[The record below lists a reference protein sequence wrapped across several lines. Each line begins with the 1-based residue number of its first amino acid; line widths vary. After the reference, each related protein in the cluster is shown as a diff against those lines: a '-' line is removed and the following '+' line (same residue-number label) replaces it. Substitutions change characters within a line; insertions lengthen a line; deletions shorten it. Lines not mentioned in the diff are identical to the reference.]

1 MSDLRDRLGSA
12 ARTAREGCRSVT
24 RIARW
29 EARRSVGVVDRQTAI
44 LGLVALLLAGA
55 VGGAA
60 MATGGVALD
69 RDVYR
74 VGVDDDSP
82 YHEVV
87 RESAALAAR
96 PPDVGRLGRDIEVV
110 VSDGRVYVADSKKA
124 RAALSTFRSAV
135 RSRNLERMGEEPNE
149 SAAFPVV
156 VTLQYVE
163 RVPDRALAG
172 GGGTGSDGGVDSEPS
187 NGNGDGA
194 GSDGGG
200 SDGDGDGGGDGAGTG
215 SGSGSGDGGDRG
227 GFDTASGSTGDDPLG
242 VPGFG
247 GVAGGLLGGGTSG
260 SPADISPPFPF
271 GALVLAFVFF
281 IPMNFVIQPYG
292 STILNERINRRGEL
306 LLVAPVSP
314 AAIVAGKTL
323 PYLAT
328 LVGITAIVA
337 LAIGGG
343 PVSVAAVAPIA
354 TLYLAA
360 TFVGG
365 MFARSFK
372 ELTFV
377 TVSISVFLT
386 SYAFVPAI
394 FTNVTPI
401 ALISPLTLVVHDLQG
416 TGVTAA
422 EYVFSTGPFYVGSA
436 VCFLLGVGVY
446 REEDMFTQRPVPLK
460 FLDALNSRIT
470 RKRSVAVLS
479 ALSIPF
485 VFIAEL
491 LAIAVLFVLPVEV
504 SVPLLLV
511 AVAAVEE
518 VAKSVHVYAGFR
530 GPFAGQRGWQTA
542 LALGALSGLGFFLGE
557 KLTAIVQFVGLPDLT
572 LGRAAFSSAGIA
584 PTPALGLLL
593 LLAPLALHAT
603 TTGIAALG
611 AMRDRTTYLAAL
623 VPAIAVHA
631 AYNLAVVSTLG

>member
-1 MSDLRDRLGSA
+1 MSGRADRFRGAL
-12 ARTAREGCRSVT
+12 RSVA

-29 EARRSVGVVDRQTAI
+29 EARRSAGVVDRQTAI

-55 VGGAA
+55 VGAAA

-74 VGVDDDSP
+74 IGVADDSP
-82 YHEVV
+82 YHGVV
-87 RESAALAAR
+87 EESPALAAR

-110 VSDGRVYVADSKKA
+110 VADDRFYVADSKKA
-124 RAALSTFRSAV
+124 RAALSAFRSAV
-135 RSRNLERMGEEPNE
+135 RRHNLDEMRDERNA

-156 VTLQYVE
+156 VTLRYAE
-163 RVPDRALAG
+163 RVSDDVVTTGGSGGGVTAG
-172 GGGTGSDGGVDSEPS
+172 GSDEDSGATSGSRGDGSGF
-187 NGNGDGA
+187 GA
-194 GSDGGG
+194 GSVGAEAAG
-200 SDGDGDGGGDGAGTG
+200 S
-215 SGSGSGDGGDRG
+215 SGDN
-227 GFDTASGSTGDDPLG
+227 PLG
-242 VPGFG
+242 VPGLG
-247 GVAGGLLGGGTSG
+247 GAAGGLLGGGTSG

-292 STILNERINRRGEL
+292 SSILNERINRRGEL

-314 AAIVAGKTL
+314 SAIVAGKTL
-323 PYLAT
+323 PYLAL
-328 LVGITAIVA
+328 LVGITTLVA

-354 TLYLAA
+354 TLYLSA
-360 TFVGG
+360 TFVGA

-422 EYVFSTGPFYVGSA
+422 QYVFSTGPFYVGSA

-460 FLDALNSRIT
+460 FLDALNSRIRG
-470 RKRSVAVLS
+470 RKSVAVLS

-530 GPFAGQRGWQTA
+530 GPFAGQRNWRMA

-557 KLTAIVQFVGLPDLT
+557 KFTAIVQFVGLPNLT
-572 LGRAAFSSAGIA
+572 LGRAAFSSVGV
-584 PTPALGLLL
+584 TPAPAVGLLL

-603 TTGIAALG
+603 TTSIASLG
-611 AMRDRTTYLAAL
+611 ATRSRTTYLAAL
-623 VPAIAVHA
+623 VPAVAVHA
-631 AYNLAVVSTLG
+631 AYNLAVVSLLG

>member
-1 MSDLRDRLGSA
+1 MIGPRDRLRSA
-12 ARTAREGCRSVT
+12 ARSARDGLRSVA

-29 EARRSVGVVDRQTAI
+29 EASRSVSVVNRRTAI

-74 VGVDDDSP
+74 IGVADDSP

-87 RESAALAAR
+87 RESPTLATR
-96 PPDVGRLGRDIEVV
+96 PPDVDRLGRGVEIVITD
-110 VSDGRVYVADSKKA
+110 DRFYVADSKKG
-124 RAALSTFRSAV
+124 RAALSTLRSAV
-135 RSRNLERMGEEPNE
+135 RGHNLGRMRDERNE

-156 VTLQYVE
+156 VTLRYAE
-163 RVPDRALAG
+163 RVPDGAVAS
-172 GGGTGSDGGVDSEPS
+172 GSGS
-187 NGNGDGA
+187 
-194 GSDGGG
+194 SDGGG
-200 SDGDGDGGGDGAGTG
+200 DDGGGDGDGGSTDAGTG
-215 SGSGSGDGGDRG
+215 SGGSGGNGGSG
-227 GFDTASGSTGDDPLG
+227 GLGTGDGDAAGSVDDGPVR
-242 VPGFG
+242 VPGLG
-247 GVAGGLLGGGTSG
+247 GMSGLLGGGTSG

-292 STILNERINRRGEL
+292 SSILNERINRRGEL

-314 AAIVAGKTL
+314 TAIVAGKTL

-328 LVGITAIVA
+328 LVGITGVVA

-343 PVSVAAVAPIA
+343 PVSVAAIAPIA

-360 TFVGG
+360 TFVGA

-401 ALISPLTLVVHDLQG
+401 ALISPLTLVVHELQG

-422 EYVFSTGPFYVGSA
+422 EYVFSTGPFYVGAA

-485 VFIAEL
+485 VLIAEL

-511 AVAAVEE
+511 AIAAVEE

-530 GPFAGQRGWQTA
+530 GPFAGQREWKTA
-542 LALGALSGLGFFLGE
+542 LVLGALSGLGFFLGE

-572 LGRAAFSSAGIA
+572 LGRAAFSSAGVA
-584 PTPALGLLL
+584 VTPAVGLLL

-603 TTGIAALG
+603 TTGIASLG
-611 AMRDRTTYLAAL
+611 ATRDRTAYLAAL
-623 VPAIAVHA
+623 VPAVAVHA

>member
-1 MSDLRDRLGSA
+1 VRGVRERLRSA
-12 ARTAREGCRSVT
+12 GRSARDALRAVA

-29 EARRSVGVVDRQTAI
+29 EASRSAGVVDRRTAI

-74 VGVDDDSP
+74 IGVADDSP
-82 YHEVV
+82 YHDVV
-87 RESAALAAR
+87 EESPALAAR
-96 PPDVGRLGRDIEVV
+96 PPDVGRLGRGTDVV
-110 VSDGRVYVADSKKA
+110 VADRFYVADSQKA

-135 RSRNLERMGEEPNE
+135 RRHNLDEMRDERNE

-163 RVPDRALAG
+163 RVPDDAVTAG
-172 GGGTGSDGGVDSEPS
+172 AESDGVATSDDGDADPGAAGGTG
-187 NGNGDGA
+187 
-194 GSDGGG
+194 
-200 SDGDGDGGGDGAGTG
+200 GGGDGGFGAESGGVDAAG
-215 SGSGSGDGGDRG
+215 GG
-227 GFDTASGSTGDDPLG
+227 TGDDPLG
-242 VPGFG
+242 VPGLG

-292 STILNERINRRGEL
+292 SSILNERINRRGEL

-314 AAIVAGKTL
+314 SAIVAGKTL
-323 PYLAT
+323 PYLAL
-328 LVGITAIVA
+328 LVGITTLVA

-343 PVSVAAVAPIA
+343 PASVAAVAPIA

-360 TFVGG
+360 TFVGA

-422 EYVFSTGPFYVGSA
+422 QYLFATGPFYVASA

-460 FLDALNSRIT
+460 FLDALNSRIEG
-470 RKRSVAVLS
+470 KGSVALLS

-530 GPFAGQRGWQTA
+530 GPFAGQRGWKTA
-542 LALGALSGLGFFLGE
+542 LVLGALSGFGFFLGE

-572 LGRAAFSSAGIA
+572 LGRAAFSTAGVA
-584 PTPALGLLL
+584 VTPTVGLLL

-603 TTGIAALG
+603 TTSIASLG
-611 AMRDRTTYLAAL
+611 ATRNRAAYLAAL

-631 AYNLAVVSTLG
+631 AYNLAVVSALG

>member
-1 MSDLRDRLGSA
+1 VSGRLDRLRDGL
-12 ARTAREGCRSVT
+12 RSVA

-29 EARRSVGVVDRQTAI
+29 ETGRSVGVVDRRTAI

-74 VGVDDDSP
+74 IGIDDDSQ
-82 YHEVV
+82 YSDVV
-87 RESAALAAR
+87 RESPALAAR
-96 PPDVGRLGRDIEVV
+96 PPDVTRLGRGIEVV
-110 VSDGRVYVADSKKA
+110 VRDGRFYVADSTKA

-135 RSRNLERMGEEPNE
+135 RRHNLDRMRDEANA

-156 VTLQYVE
+156 VALQYT
-163 RVPDRALAG
+163 DRTR
-172 GGGTGSDGGVDSEPS
+172 GGTVVSASTDG
-187 NGNGDGA
+187 
-194 GSDGGG
+194 
-200 SDGDGDGGGDGAGTG
+200 GDGGGDDAGSAGDAGDADGDGTDGGLDGEGGAG
-215 SGSGSGDGGDRG
+215 GGVDAAG
-227 GFDTASGSTGDDPLG
+227 GSTGDGPLG
-242 VPGFG
+242 VPGLG
-247 GVAGGLLGGGTSG
+247 GAAGGLLGGGTSG

-292 STILNERINRRGEL
+292 SSILNERINRRGEL

-314 AAIVAGKTL
+314 VAIVAGKTL

-328 LVGITAIVA
+328 LVGITAVVA

-401 ALISPLTLVVHDLQG
+401 ALISPLTLVVQDLQG

-460 FLDALNSRIT
+460 FLDALNSRISG
-470 RKRSVAVLS
+470 RRSMAVLS

-485 VFIAEL
+485 VLIAEL

-530 GPFAGQRGWQTA
+530 GPFAGQRGWRTA
-542 LALGALSGLGFFLGE
+542 LVLGSLSGLGFFLGE
-557 KLTAIVQFVGLPDLT
+557 KLTAIVQFVGLPNLT
-572 LGRAAFSSAGIA
+572 LGRAAFSSAGVA
-584 PTPALGLLL
+584 TTPALGLLL
-593 LLAPLALHAT
+593 LLAPLVLHAT
-603 TTGIAALG
+603 TTSIASLG
-611 AMRDRTTYLAAL
+611 ATRDRTSYLAAL

-631 AYNLAVVSTLG
+631 AYNLAVVSQLG

>member
-1 MSDLRDRLGSA
+1 MSGPSERLRSVA
-12 ARTAREGCRSVT
+12 QTARDGLRSVA

-29 EARRSVGVVDRQTAI
+29 ETSRSAGVVDRQTAI
-44 LGLVALLLAGA
+44 LGVVALLLAGA

-60 MATGGVALD
+60 IATGGVALD

-74 VGVDDDSP
+74 IGVADDSP

-87 RESAALAAR
+87 QESPALAAR
-96 PPDVGRLGRDIEVV
+96 PPDTGHLGGEVDVV
-110 VSDGRVYVADSKKA
+110 VADDRFYVADSRKA

-135 RSRNLERMGEEPNE
+135 RRHNLDAMRSERNE

-156 VTLQYVE
+156 VTLRYAE
-163 RVPDRALAG
+163 RVPNGAVTAGDGGPTSGDGDPTSG
-172 GGGTGSDGGVDSEPS
+172 GGDTTSDGGNGDLSPAGSTGSDGGGGVGADSSGVDAAS
-187 NGNGDGA
+187 G
-194 GSDGGG
+194 
-200 SDGDGDGGGDGAGTG
+200 GTG
-215 SGSGSGDGGDRG
+215 DN
-227 GFDTASGSTGDDPLG
+227 PLG
-242 VPGFG
+242 VPGLG

-292 STILNERINRRGEL
+292 SSILNERINRRGEL

-328 LVGITAIVA
+328 LVGLTTLVA

-360 TFVGG
+360 TFVGA

-422 EYVFSTGPFYVGSA
+422 EYVFSTGPFYVASA

-460 FLDALNSRIT
+460 FLDALNSRI
-470 RKRSVAVLS
+470 RGQGSMAVLS

-530 GPFAGQRGWQTA
+530 GPFAGHRGWKTA
-542 LALGALSGLGFFLGE
+542 LILGTLSGLGFFLGE
-557 KLTAIVQFVGLPDLT
+557 KLTAIVQFVGLPNLT
-572 LGRAAFSSAGIA
+572 LGRAAFTSAGVT
-584 PTPALGLLL
+584 PTPAIGLLL

-603 TTGIAALG
+603 TTSIASLG
-611 AMRDRTTYLAAL
+611 ATRSRNTYLAAL

>member
-1 MSDLRDRLGSA
+1 MSGRVDRLRDALRA
-12 ARTAREGCRSVT
+12 VA

-29 EARRSVGVVDRQTAI
+29 ETSRSAGVVDRQTAV

-60 MATGGVALD
+60 MVTGGVALD

-74 VGVDDDSP
+74 IGVADDSP

-87 RESAALAAR
+87 TESPALAAR
-96 PPDVGRLGRDIEVV
+96 PPDLDRLGRGVEVV
-110 VSDGRVYVADSKKA
+110 VRQDRFYVADSQKA
-124 RAALSTFRSAV
+124 RAALSTFRDAA
-135 RSRNLERMGEEPNE
+135 RRHNLAQMRDERNE

-156 VTLQYVE
+156 VTLRYAE
-163 RVPDRALAG
+163 RTPDEGVTSG
-172 GGGTGSDGGVDSEPS
+172 GGA
-187 NGNGDGA
+187 GA
-194 GSDGGG
+194 TN
-200 SDGDGDGGGDGAGTG
+200 GGDGAGGTATDESDGAAGTG
-215 SGSGSGDGGDRG
+215 SSEGGGAG
-227 GFDTASGSTGDDPLG
+227 GVDAAGGSTGDGPLG
-242 VPGFG
+242 VPGLG
-247 GVAGGLLGGGTSG
+247 AGGLLGGGGTSG
-260 SPADISPPFPF
+260 SPADIAPPFPF

-292 STILNERINRRGEL
+292 SSILNERINRRGEL

-314 AAIVAGKTL
+314 TAIVAGKTL
-323 PYLAT
+323 PYLALLIGVT
-328 LVGITAIVA
+328 TVVA

-354 TLYLAA
+354 ILYLAA

-401 ALISPLTLVVHDLQG
+401 ALISPLTLVVQDLQG

-422 EYVFSTGPFYVGSA
+422 EYAFSTGPFYVGSA

-460 FLDALNSRIT
+460 FLDALNSRIESP
-470 RKRSVAVLS
+470 RSVAVLS

-504 SVPLLLV
+504 SIPLLLV
-511 AVAAVEE
+511 AVATVEE
-518 VAKSVHVYAGFR
+518 VAKSVHLYAGFR
-530 GPFAGQRGWQTA
+530 GPFAGRRGWKMA

-572 LGRAAFSSAGIA
+572 LGRAAFSSAGVA
-584 PTPALGLLL
+584 ATPTVGLLL
-593 LLAPLALHAT
+593 LLAPLVLHAT
-603 TTGIAALG
+603 TTSIASLG
-611 AMRDRTTYLAAL
+611 ATRDRTSYLAAL

>member
-1 MSDLRDRLGSA
+1 VSGNGPRERL
-12 ARTAREGCRSVT
+12 RSVDRDARAGLRSVA

-29 EARRSVGVVDRQTAI
+29 EASRSAGVVDRRTAI

-74 VGVDDDSP
+74 IGVAADSP
-82 YHEVV
+82 YYEVV
-87 RESAALAAR
+87 EESPALAAR
-96 PPDVGRLGRDIEVV
+96 PPDIDRLGRGIDVV
-110 VSDGRVYVADSKKA
+110 VRQERFFVADSKKA
-124 RAALSTFRSAV
+124 RAALSAFRDAV
-135 RSRNLERMGEEPNE
+135 RRHNLERMGEEENQ

-156 VTLQYVE
+156 VTLRYAE
-163 RVPDRALAG
+163 RMPGGAVAAG
-172 GGGTGSDGGVDSEPS
+172 NGADDGSGSGTTTGDGSGSGTTTGSDGDDGT
-187 NGNGDGA
+187 GA
-194 GSDGGG
+194 GT
-200 SDGDGDGGGDGAGTG
+200 GGDGADG
-215 SGSGSGDGGDRG
+215 SGIGTVGE
-227 GFDTASGSTGDDPLG
+227 STGDGALG

-247 GVAGGLLGGGTSG
+247 GVGGLLGGGSTSG
-260 SPADISPPFPF
+260 SPADIAPPFPF

-314 AAIVAGKTL
+314 SAIVAGKTL
-323 PYLAT
+323 PYLGL
-328 LVGITAIVA
+328 LVGITTLVA

-343 PVSVAAVAPIA
+343 PVSVAAVVPIA

-460 FLDALNSRIT
+460 FLDALNSRISG
-470 RKRSVAVLS
+470 RRSVAVLS

-504 SVPLLLV
+504 SIPLLLV
-511 AVAAVEE
+511 AVATVEE
-518 VAKSVHVYAGFR
+518 VAKSVHLYAGFR
-530 GPFAGQRGWQTA
+530 GPFAGRRGWKTA

-557 KLTAIVQFVGLPDLT
+557 KLTAIVQFVGLPNLT
-572 LGRAAFSSAGIA
+572 LGRAAFTSAGIPA
-584 PTPALGLLL
+584 TPTVGLLL

-603 TTGIAALG
+603 TTSIAALG
-611 AMRDRTTYLAAL
+611 ATRDRNSYVVAL

>member
-1 MSDLRDRLGSA
+1 VSGRRERVRSAIRA
-12 ARTAREGCRSVT
+12 ARGGLRAVA

-29 EARRSVGVVDRQTAI
+29 EVSRSVGVVDRRTAA
-44 LGLVALLLAGA
+44 LGLLALLLAGA

-60 MATGGVALD
+60 TAAGGVALD

-74 VGVDDDSP
+74 VGVDTDSP

-87 RESAALAAR
+87 VETPALAAR
-96 PPDVGRLGRDIEVV
+96 PPEVDRLGRGVEVV
-110 VSDGRVYVADSKKA
+110 VADDHVYVADSRKA
-124 RAALSTFRSAV
+124 QAALSTFRDAV
-135 RSRNLERMGEEPNE
+135 RRHNLDRLREERNE

-156 VTLQYVE
+156 VTLRYAE
-163 RVPDRALAG
+163 RTPDGVVAG
-172 GGGTGSDGGVDSEPS
+172 GESGDGTGTETGTGTGTEDTSGSAGDSDGTESAPS
-187 NGNGDGA
+187 GADG
-194 GSDGGG
+194 S
-200 SDGDGDGGGDGAGTG
+200 T
-215 SGSGSGDGGDRG
+215 SGSGSGA
-227 GFDTASGSTGDDPLG
+227 DTATGAAGVDAATGSAADGPLG

-247 GVAGGLLGGGTSG
+247 GAGGLFGGSTSG

-271 GALVLAFVFF
+271 GALVLAFLFF
-281 IPMNFVIQPYG
+281 VPMNFVIQPYG

-328 LVGITAIVA
+328 LVGVTALVA
-337 LAIGGG
+337 LAIGGS

-354 TLYLAA
+354 ALYLAA

-422 EYVFSTGPFYVGSA
+422 QYAFSTGPFYVGSA
-436 VCFLLGVGVY
+436 VLFALGVGVY
-446 REEDMFTQRPVPLK
+446 REEDMFTQRSVPLK
-460 FLDALNSRIT
+460 FLDALNSRLKG
-470 RKRSVAVLS
+470 RKSVAVLS
-479 ALSIPF
+479 ALAIPF

-491 LAIAVLFVLPVEV
+491 LAVAVLFVLPVEV
-504 SVPLLLV
+504 SIPLLLV

-530 GPFAGQRGWQTA
+530 GPFADRRGWKAA
-542 LALGALSGLGFFLGE
+542 LVLGALSGLGFFLGE
-557 KLTAIVQFVGLPDLT
+557 KLTAVVQLVGLPDLA

-584 PTPALGLLL
+584 ATPAVGLLL

-603 TTGIAALG
+603 TTSIASLG
-611 AMRDRTTYLAAL
+611 ATRDRATYLAAL

-631 AYNLAVVSTLG
+631 AYNFAVVSTLG

>member
-1 MSDLRDRLGSA
+1 MSGRLDRL
-12 ARTAREGCRSVT
+12 REGFRAVA

-29 EARRSVGVVDRQTAI
+29 ETRRSVGVVDRQTAI
-44 LGLVALLLAGA
+44 LGVVALLLAGA

-87 RESAALAAR
+87 RANSALAAR
-96 PPDVGRLGRDIEVV
+96 PPDIGRLGRDIEVV
-110 VSDGRVYVADSKKA
+110 VSDDRVYVADSTKA

-135 RSRNLERMGEEPNE
+135 RSRNLERMREEPNE

-163 RVPDRALAG
+163 RVPDGSLAG
-172 GGGTGSDGGVDSEPS
+172 GGGGEVGSGSESGDGSGPSDGSD
-187 NGNGDGA
+187 
-194 GSDGGG
+194 
-200 SDGDGDGGGDGAGTG
+200 DGDGGAGADTG
-215 SGSGSGDGGDRG
+215 SSDGGDG
-227 GFDTASGSTGDDPLG
+227 SSGVDAAASGSTGDGPLG

-292 STILNERINRRGEL
+292 SSILNERINRRGEL
-306 LLVAPVSP
+306 LLVAPISP

-436 VCFLLGVGVY
+436 VCFLLGIGVY

-460 FLDALNSRIT
+460 FLDALNSRI
-470 RKRSVAVLS
+470 SGQQSMAVLS

-530 GPFAGQRGWQTA
+530 GPFADRRGWRTA
-542 LALGALSGLGFFLGE
+542 LVLGALSGLGFFLGE

-572 LGRAAFSSAGIA
+572 LGRAAFSSAGVA
-584 PTPALGLLL
+584 ATPALGLLL

-603 TTGIAALG
+603 TTSIAALG
-611 AMRDRTTYLAAL
+611 ATRDRTTYLAAL
-623 VPAIAVHA
+623 VPAVAVHA
-631 AYNLAVVSTLG
+631 AYNLAVVSALG

>member
-1 MSDLRDRLGSA
+1 VSG
-12 ARTAREGCRSVT
+12 RSVAT
-24 RIARW
+24 RIREWGRAVARIARW
-29 EARRSVGVVDRQTAI
+29 ETTRSAGVVDRQTAI

-55 VGGAA
+55 VAGGATA
-60 MATGGVALD
+60 AGGVALD
-69 RDVYR
+69 RDIYR
-74 VGVDDDSP
+74 VGVAADSP
-82 YHEVV
+82 YHDVV
-87 RESAALAAR
+87 EDSPALAAR
-96 PPDVGRLGRDIEVV
+96 QPDLGRLGRDVEIVV
-110 VSDGRVYVADSKKA
+110 RDDQFYVADSQKA
-124 RAALSTFRSAV
+124 RAALSAFRSAV
-135 RSRNLERMGEEPNE
+135 RRNNLGLMRNE
-149 SAAFPVV
+149 ANQSAAFPVV
-156 VTLQYVE
+156 VTLRYDEQGSA
-163 RVPDRALAG
+163 VPAG
-172 GGGTGSDGGVDSEPS
+172 ATVDSGTVGS
-187 NGNGDGA
+187 SGA
-194 GSDGGG
+194 T
-200 SDGDGDGGGDGAGTG
+200 DGGGDGGDGTESSPGGDGTGTG
-215 SGSGSGDGGDRG
+215 SGPASAVDGS
-227 GFDTASGSTGDDPLG
+227 ASNGPLG

-247 GVAGGLLGGGTSG
+247 TGLFGGSNSG

-292 STILNERINRRGEL
+292 SSILNERINRRGEL
-306 LLVAPVSP
+306 LLVAPISP
-314 AAIVAGKTL
+314 TAIVAGKTL
-323 PYLAT
+323 PYLAL
-328 LVGITAIVA
+328 LVGITAVVA

-354 TLYLAA
+354 ALYLAA

-416 TGVTAA
+416 TAITAG
-422 EYVFSTGPFYVGSA
+422 EYAFATGPFYVAAA

-460 FLDALNSRIT
+460 FLDALNSRIH
-470 RKRSVAVLS
+470 RQRSVAVLS

-511 AVAAVEE
+511 AVATIEE
-518 VAKSVHVYAGFR
+518 VAKSVHLYAGFR
-530 GPFAGQRGWQTA
+530 GPFANRRTWQAA
-542 LALGALSGLGFFLGE
+542 LALGALSGFGFFLGE
-557 KLTAIVQFVGLPDLT
+557 KLTAIVQFVGLPSLT
-572 LGRAAFSSAGIA
+572 LGQAAFSSTGAVA
-584 PTPALGLLL
+584 TPAVGVAL
-593 LLAPLALHAT
+593 LLAPLLLHAT
-603 TTGIAALG
+603 TTSIAALG
-611 AMRDRTTYLAAL
+611 ATRSRWHYVAAL

-631 AYNLAVVSTLG
+631 AYNLAVVNTLG

>member
-1 MSDLRDRLGSA
+1 MSGPRERLRSA
-12 ARTAREGCRSVT
+12 VDDALSGLRSVV

-29 EARRSVGVVDRQTAI
+29 ETSRSAGVVDRQTAI

-74 VGVDDDSP
+74 IGVGDDSP

-87 RESAALAAR
+87 RESPALAAR
-96 PPDVGRLGRDIEVV
+96 PPDLDRLGRGVEVV
-110 VSDGRVYVADSKKA
+110 VRPDRFYVADSTKA

-135 RSRNLERMGEEPNE
+135 RRHNLNAMRNERNE

-156 VTLQYVE
+156 VTLRYAEQT
-163 RVPDRALAG
+163 PDEDLTAGSGAAG
-172 GGGTGSDGGVDSEPS
+172 GSGSDSGGAGTGSDGD
-187 NGNGDGA
+187 
-194 GSDGGG
+194 G
-200 SDGDGDGGGDGAGTG
+200 SDGDGGDGGGAGFDAG
-215 SGSGSGDGGDRG
+215 SGSGGAGATGGSAGDG
-227 GFDTASGSTGDDPLG
+227 PLG

-247 GVAGGLLGGGTSG
+247 GVGGLLGGGGSSG

-292 STILNERINRRGEL
+292 SSILNERINRRGEL

-314 AAIVAGKTL
+314 SAIVAGKTL
-323 PYLAT
+323 PYLAL
-328 LVGITAIVA
+328 LVGITAVVA

-343 PVSVAAVAPIA
+343 PVSIAAVAPIA

-422 EYVFSTGPFYVGSA
+422 QYAFSTGPFYVGSA
-436 VCFLLGVGVY
+436 VLFLLGVGVY

-460 FLDALNSRIT
+460 FLDALNSRISG
-470 RKRSVAVLS
+470 RRSVAVLS

-504 SVPLLLV
+504 SIPLLLV

-518 VAKSVHVYAGFR
+518 VAKSVHLYAGFR
-530 GPFAGQRGWQTA
+530 GPFAGRRGWKMA

-557 KLTAIVQFVGLPDLT
+557 KLTAIVQFVGLPNLT
-572 LGRAAFSSAGIA
+572 LGRAAFTSAGVA
-584 PTPALGLLL
+584 ATPAVGLLL

-603 TTGIAALG
+603 TTSIASLG
-611 AMRDRTTYLAAL
+611 ATRDRTAYLSAL

>member
-1 MSDLRDRLGSA
+1 MSGRLQRVRDGL
-12 ARTAREGCRSVT
+12 RSVA

-29 EARRSVGVVDRQTAI
+29 ETGRSAGVVDRRTAI
-44 LGLVALLLAGA
+44 LGFVALLLAGA

-60 MATGGVALD
+60 MVTGGAALD
-69 RDVYR
+69 RNVYR
-74 VGVDDDSP
+74 IGIDDDSQ

-87 RESAALAAR
+87 QESPALAAQ
-96 PPDVGRLGRDIEVV
+96 PPDVDRLGRGLEVV
-110 VSDGRVYVADSKKA
+110 VRDGRFYVADSKKA

-135 RSRNLERMGEEPNE
+135 RRHNRARMREESNG

-156 VTLQYVE
+156 VTLRYAD
-163 RVPDRALAG
+163 RTRGAAVP
-172 GGGTGSDGGVDSEPS
+172 
-187 NGNGDGA
+187 
-194 GSDGGG
+194 GG
-200 SDGDGDGGGDGAGTG
+200 SGDGDGGGGGAGGTG
-215 SGSGSGDGGDRG
+215 SVDDAGSAGGTDGADGSGTDSDGSAG
-227 GFDTASGSTGDDPLG
+227 GGIDAADGSTDGNEPLG
-242 VPGFG
+242 VPGLG
-247 GVAGGLLGGGTSG
+247 GAAGGLLGGGTSG

-271 GALVLAFVFF
+271 GTLVLAFVFF
-281 IPMNFVIQPYG
+281 VPMNFVIQPYG
-292 STILNERINRRGEL
+292 SSILNERINRRGEL

-328 LVGITAIVA
+328 LVGITAVVA

-436 VCFLLGVGVY
+436 VCFLLGIGVY

-460 FLDALNSRIT
+460 FLDALNSRI
-470 RKRSVAVLS
+470 RGKRSVAVLS

-491 LAIAVLFVLPVEV
+491 LAIAVLFVLPVDV

-518 VAKSVHVYAGFR
+518 AAKSVHVYAGFR
-530 GPFAGQRGWQTA
+530 GPFAGQRGWRTA

-557 KLTAIVQFVGLPDLT
+557 KLTAIVQFVGLPNLT
-572 LGRAAFSSAGIA
+572 LGRAAFSSAGVA
-584 PTPALGLLL
+584 ATPALGILL
-593 LLAPLALHAT
+593 LLAPLVLHVT
-603 TTGIAALG
+603 TTSIASLG
-611 AMRDRTTYLAAL
+611 ATRDRTSYLAAL

-631 AYNLAVVSTLG
+631 AYNLAVVSQLG

>member
-1 MSDLRDRLGSA
+1 VTASSPSDRLDRLRDGLRA
-12 ARTAREGCRSVT
+12 VA

-29 EARRSVGVVDRQTAI
+29 EVGRTAGVVDRRTAA

-55 VGGAA
+55 VGGATL
-60 MATGGVALD
+60 ATGGAALD

-74 VGVDDDSP
+74 IGVATDSP

-87 RESAALAAR
+87 RESPALAAR
-96 PPDVGRLGRDIEVV
+96 DADLESLGRSVEVV
-110 VSDGRVYVADSKKA
+110 VRGDRFYVADSRKA
-124 RAALSTFRSAV
+124 EAALSTFRSAV
-135 RSRNLERMGEEPNE
+135 RRHNLERMGAERNV

-156 VTLQYVE
+156 VTLQYV
-163 RVPDRALAG
+163 DRGGGPGSAADAGGTTDTEDGPSSATDADGTADTEDGPGSAADADDGDGNQGTDDGTAGSSDSGDGFAAG
-172 GGGTGSDGGVDSEPS
+172 GG
-187 NGNGDGA
+187 
-194 GSDGGG
+194 
-200 SDGDGDGGGDGAGTG
+200 
-215 SGSGSGDGGDRG
+215 SGS
-227 GFDTASGSTGDDPLG
+227 LG
-242 VPGFG
+242 VPFLG
-247 GVAGGLLGGGTSG
+247 GDLLGGGDSG

-281 IPMNFVIQPYG
+281 VPMNFVIQPYG
-292 STILNERINRRGEL
+292 SSILNERINRRGEL

-328 LVGITAIVA
+328 LVGLTAVIAV
-337 LAIGGG
+337 AIGGG
-343 PVSVAAVAPIA
+343 VTSVAAVAPIA

-377 TVSISVFLT
+377 TVAISVFLT

-422 EYVFSTGPFYVGSA
+422 QYVFSTGPFYVGAA
-436 VCFLLGVGVY
+436 VLFTLGVGVY

-460 FLDALNSRIT
+460 FLDALDSRIA
-470 RKRSVAVLS
+470 RPRSMAVLS

-491 LAIAVLFVLPVEV
+491 LAIAVLFVLPVDV
-504 SVPLLLV
+504 SIPLLLLVV
-511 AVAAVEE
+511 AGVEE
-518 VAKSVHVYAGFR
+518 VAKSLHVYAGFENDFADRR
-530 GPFAGQRGWQTA
+530 GLRTA
-542 LALGALSGLGFFLGE
+542 LVLGSLSGFGFFLGE
-557 KLTAIVQFVGLPDLT
+557 KLTAVVQFVGLPDLA
-572 LGRAAFSSAGIA
+572 LGQAAFTPVGVGSAA
-584 PTPALGLLL
+584 ALGLLL
-593 LLAPLALHAT
+593 APLVLHAT
-603 TTGIAALG
+603 TTSIAALG
-611 AMRDRTTYLAAL
+611 ASRSRNWYLAAL
-623 VPAIAVHA
+623 VPATLVHA
-631 AYNLAVVSTLG
+631 AYNFAVVSALG

>member
-1 MSDLRDRLGSA
+1 MSGRLDRL
-12 ARTAREGCRSVT
+12 REGLRAVA

-44 LGLVALLLAGA
+44 LGFVALLLAGA

-87 RESAALAAR
+87 RESPALAAQ
-96 PPDVGRLGRDIEVV
+96 PPDIGRLGREVEVV

-135 RSRNLERMGEEPNE
+135 RSRNLQRMREEPNE

-163 RVPDRALAG
+163 RGPD
-172 GGGTGSDGGVDSEPS
+172 GVVAS
-187 NGNGDGA
+187 G
-194 GSDGGG
+194 DGGG
-200 SDGDGDGGGDGAGTG
+200 SGGRASDGDGGVNSGTSDGSDDGGAGTG
-215 SGSGSGDGGDRG
+215 SGGSDGGGND
-227 GFDTASGSTGDDPLG
+227 GFGAAASGSTGDGPLG

-292 STILNERINRRGEL
+292 STVLNERINRRGEL

-314 AAIVAGKTL
+314 TAIVAGKTL

-328 LVGITAIVA
+328 LVGITAVVA

-436 VCFLLGVGVY
+436 VCFLLGIGVY

-470 RKRSVAVLS
+470 GRRSVAVLS

-530 GPFAGQRGWQTA
+530 GPFAGQRGWRTA
-542 LALGALSGLGFFLGE
+542 LVLGALSGLGFFVGE
-557 KLTAIVQFVGLPDLT
+557 KLTAIVQFVGLPNLT

-584 PTPALGLLL
+584 ATPALGLLL

-603 TTGIAALG
+603 TTSIAALG
-611 AMRDRTTYLAAL
+611 ATRNRSTYLAAL
-623 VPAIAVHA
+623 VPAVAVHA

>member
-1 MSDLRDRLGSA
+1 VSGRLDRL
-12 ARTAREGCRSVT
+12 REGFRAVA

-29 EARRSVGVVDRQTAI
+29 ETRRSVGVVDRQTAI
-44 LGLVALLLAGA
+44 LGVVALLLAGA

-87 RESAALAAR
+87 RANSALAAR
-96 PPDVGRLGRDIEVV
+96 PPDIGRLGRDIEVV
-110 VSDGRVYVADSKKA
+110 VSDDRVYVADSTKA

-135 RSRNLERMGEEPNE
+135 RSRNLERMREEPNE

-163 RVPDRALAG
+163 RVPDGSLAG
-172 GGGTGSDGGVDSEPS
+172 GGGGEVGSGSESGDGSGPSDGSD
-187 NGNGDGA
+187 
-194 GSDGGG
+194 
-200 SDGDGDGGGDGAGTG
+200 DGDGGAGADTG
-215 SGSGSGDGGDRG
+215 SSDGGDG
-227 GFDTASGSTGDDPLG
+227 SSGVDAAASGSTGDGPLG

-292 STILNERINRRGEL
+292 SSILNERINRRGEL
-306 LLVAPVSP
+306 LLVAPISP

-436 VCFLLGVGVY
+436 VCFLLGIGVY

-460 FLDALNSRIT
+460 FLDALNSRI
-470 RKRSVAVLS
+470 SGQQSMAVLS

-530 GPFAGQRGWQTA
+530 GPFADRRGWRTA
-542 LALGALSGLGFFLGE
+542 LVLGALSGLGFFLGE

-572 LGRAAFSSAGIA
+572 LGRAAFSSAGVA
-584 PTPALGLLL
+584 ATPALGLLL

-603 TTGIAALG
+603 TTSIAALG
-611 AMRDRTTYLAAL
+611 ATRDRTTYLAAL
-623 VPAIAVHA
+623 VPAVAVHA
-631 AYNLAVVSTLG
+631 AYNLAVVSALG

>member
-12 ARTAREGCRSVT
+12 ARTARDGCGSVA

-44 LGLVALLLAGA
+44 LGFVALLLAGA

-60 MATGGVALD
+60 MATGGAALD

-87 RESAALAAR
+87 REHSALAAR
-96 PPDVGRLGRDIEVV
+96 PPDIGRLGRDIEVV
-110 VSDGRVYVADSKKA
+110 VDDGRVYVADSKKA

-135 RSRNLERMGEEPNE
+135 RSRNLERMREEPNE

-163 RVPDRALAG
+163 RVPDGAVVG
-172 GGGTGSDGGVDSEPS
+172 GDSTGSDGAVAGGSGAGGDGGVDAETS
-187 NGNGDGA
+187 NGGGDGA

-200 SDGDGDGGGDGAGTG
+200 DGGGGGDG
-215 SGSGSGDGGDRG
+215 
-227 GFDTASGSTGDDPLG
+227 FDAATSGSTGDGPLG

-292 STILNERINRRGEL
+292 SSILNERINRRGEL
-306 LLVAPVSP
+306 LLVAPISP

-436 VCFLLGVGVY
+436 VCFLLGIGVY

-530 GPFAGQRGWQTA
+530 GPFADRRGWRTA
-542 LALGALSGLGFFLGE
+542 LVLGALSGLGFFLGE

-572 LGRAAFSSAGIA
+572 LGRAAFSSAGVA
-584 PTPALGLLL
+584 ATPALGLLL

-603 TTGIAALG
+603 TTSIAALG
-611 AMRDRTTYLAAL
+611 ATRDRTTYLAAL
-623 VPAIAVHA
+623 VPAVAVHA
-631 AYNLAVVSTLG
+631 AYNLAVVSALG

>member
-1 MSDLRDRLGSA
+1 MSSRLDRLRDGL
-12 ARTAREGCRSVT
+12 RSVA

-29 EARRSVGVVDRQTAI
+29 ETGRSVGVVDRRTAI

-55 VGGAA
+55 IGGAA

-74 VGVDDDSP
+74 IGIDDDSQ
-82 YHEVV
+82 YSDVV
-87 RESAALAAR
+87 QESPALAAR
-96 PPDVGRLGRDIEVV
+96 PPEVNRLGRGIEVV
-110 VSDGRVYVADSKKA
+110 VRDGRFYVADSTKA

-135 RSRNLERMGEEPNE
+135 RRHNLARMRDEANA

-156 VTLQYVE
+156 VTLQYT
-163 RVPDRALAG
+163 DRTR
-172 GGGTGSDGGVDSEPS
+172 GGTVVSASTDG
-187 NGNGDGA
+187 
-194 GSDGGG
+194 
-200 SDGDGDGGGDGAGTG
+200 GDGGGDDAGGAGDAG
-215 SGSGSGDGGDRG
+215 GADGDGTDGGLDGDSGAG
-227 GFDTASGSTGDDPLG
+227 GGVDAAGGSTDSGPLG
-242 VPGFG
+242 VPGLG
-247 GVAGGLLGGGTSG
+247 GAAGGLLGGGTSG

-292 STILNERINRRGEL
+292 SSILNERINRRGEL

-314 AAIVAGKTL
+314 IAIVAGKTL

-328 LVGITAIVA
+328 LVGITAVVA

-401 ALISPLTLVVHDLQG
+401 ALISPLTLVVQDLQG

-460 FLDALNSRIT
+460 FLDALNSRISG
-470 RKRSVAVLS
+470 RRSMAVLS

-530 GPFAGQRGWQTA
+530 GPFADQRGWRTA
-542 LALGALSGLGFFLGE
+542 LALGAFSGLGFFLGE
-557 KLTAIVQFVGLPDLT
+557 KLTAIVQFVGLPNLT
-572 LGRAAFSSAGIA
+572 LGRAAFSSAGVA
-584 PTPALGLLL
+584 TTPALGLLL

-603 TTGIAALG
+603 TTSIASLG
-611 AMRDRTTYLAAL
+611 ATRDRTSYLAAL

-631 AYNLAVVSTLG
+631 AYNLAVVSQLG

>member
-1 MSDLRDRLGSA
+1 VSAPRERLQA
-12 ARTAREGCRSVT
+12 AVRTARDGLRSVA

-29 EARRSVGVVDRQTAI
+29 EIGRSAGVVDRRTAI

-60 MATGGVALD
+60 MAAGGVALD

-74 VGVDDDSP
+74 VGVDADGP

-87 RESAALAAR
+87 RESPALAPR
-96 PPDVGRLGRDIEVV
+96 PPDVGRLGDDIEVV
-110 VSDGRVYVADSKKA
+110 VRDGRFYVADSQKG
-124 RAALSTFRSAV
+124 RAALSTFRDAV
-135 RSRNLERMGEEPNE
+135 RRHNLNRMRDEQNV

-156 VTLQYVE
+156 VTLQYAE
-163 RVPDRALAG
+163 RAPDEGVVAG
-172 GGGTGSDGGVDSEPS
+172 GGASGTDDGDASRETTGDGGS
-187 NGNGDGA
+187 G
-194 GSDGGG
+194 
-200 SDGDGDGGGDGAGTG
+200 DGDGDGGGGDGGGGAGAG
-215 SGSGSGDGGDRG
+215 DGDFDAVGGASGDG
-227 GFDTASGSTGDDPLG
+227 PIG

-247 GVAGGLLGGGTSG
+247 GAGGLLGGGTSG

-292 STILNERINRRGEL
+292 SSILNERINRRGEL

-323 PYLAT
+323 PYLAL
-328 LVGITAIVA
+328 LVGITAVVA
-337 LAIGGG
+337 LAIGGS

-354 TLYLAA
+354 ALYLAA

-422 EYVFSTGPFYVGSA
+422 QYVFSTGPFYVGSA

-460 FLDALNSRIT
+460 FLDALNSRIDG
-470 RKRSVAVLS
+470 RRSMAVLS

-504 SVPLLLV
+504 SIPLLLV
-511 AVAAVEE
+511 AVATVEE

-530 GPFAGQRGWQTA
+530 GPFAGQRGWRTA
-542 LALGALSGLGFFLGE
+542 LVLGALSGFGFFVGE
-557 KLTAIVQFVGLPDLT
+557 KFTAVVQFVGLPNLE
-572 LGRAAFSSAGIA
+572 LGRAAFGSAGVA
-584 PTPALGLLL
+584 ATPTVGLLL

-603 TTGIAALG
+603 TTSIASLG
-611 AMRDRTTYLAAL
+611 ATRSRRSYVAAL
-623 VPAIAVHA
+623 VPAIAVHT
-631 AYNLAVVSTLG
+631 AYNLAVVSSLG

>member
-1 MSDLRDRLGSA
+1 MSGPRARLQRA
-12 ARTAREGCRSVT
+12 IDDARSGLRSVA

-29 EARRSVGVVDRQTAI
+29 ETSRSAGVVDRQTAI

-74 VGVDDDSP
+74 IGVADDSP
-82 YHEVV
+82 YYEVV
-87 RESAALAAR
+87 QESPALAAR
-96 PPDVGRLGRDIEVV
+96 PLDIDRLGRGVEVV
-110 VSDGRVYVADSKKA
+110 VRNDRFYVANSQKA
-124 RAALSTFRSAV
+124 RAALSTFRNAV
-135 RSRNLERMGEEPNE
+135 RGHNLAEMREERNE

-156 VTLQYVE
+156 VTLRYAEQT
-163 RVPDRALAG
+163 PDEAV
-172 GGGTGSDGGVDSEPS
+172 T
-187 NGNGDGA
+187 A
-194 GSDGGG
+194 GSDTDGGSGGDGGG
-200 SDGDGDGGGDGAGTG
+200 AGTGGAGDGDGSGAGVGAG
-215 SGSGSGDGGDRG
+215 SGSGGVGAGGGSGGVGAG
-227 GFDTASGSTGDDPLG
+227 GSTGDGPLG

-247 GVAGGLLGGGTSG
+247 TGGLLGGGGSSG

-292 STILNERINRRGEL
+292 SSILNERINRRGEL

-314 AAIVAGKTL
+314 SAIVAGKTL
-323 PYLAT
+323 PYLAL
-328 LVGITAIVA
+328 LVGITTLVA

-343 PVSVAAVAPIA
+343 PVSIAAVAPIA

-416 TGVTAA
+416 TGVTAVQYA
-422 EYVFSTGPFYVGSA
+422 FSTGPFYVGSA
-436 VCFLLGVGVY
+436 VLFLLGVGVY
-446 REEDMFTQRPVPLK
+446 REEDMFTQRAVPLK
-460 FLDALNSRIT
+460 FLDALNSRIS
-470 RKRSVAVLS
+470 RRRSVAVLS

-504 SVPLLLV
+504 SIPLLLV
-511 AVAAVEE
+511 AVATVEE
-518 VAKSVHVYAGFR
+518 VAKSVHLYAGFR
-530 GPFAGQRGWQTA
+530 GPFAGRRGWKTA

-572 LGRAAFSSAGIA
+572 LGRAAFTSAGIA
-584 PTPALGLLL
+584 ATPTVGLLL

-603 TTGIAALG
+603 TTSIASLG
-611 AMRDRTTYLAAL
+611 ATRDRASYLAAL

>member
-1 MSDLRDRLGSA
+1 MSGRSRLREWIRA
-12 ARTAREGCRSVT
+12 VA

-29 EARRSVGVVDRQTAI
+29 ETSRSAGVVDRQTAI

-60 MATGGVALD
+60 MASGGVALD
-69 RDVYR
+69 QDIYR
-74 VGVDDDSP
+74 VGVAPDSP
-82 YHEVV
+82 YHDVV
-87 RESAALAAR
+87 ADSPALASR
-96 PPDVGRLGRDIEVV
+96 PPDLARLGDDIEIVV
-110 VSDGRVYVADSKKA
+110 RDGQFYVADSQKA
-124 RAALSTFRSAV
+124 RAALSTFRDAV
-135 RSRNLERMGEEPNE
+135 RRHNLELMSEESNA

-156 VTLQYVE
+156 VTLRYAEQGSVTPPGATVE
-163 RVPDRALAG
+163 
-172 GGGTGSDGGVDSEPS
+172 GGTT
-187 NGNGDGA
+187 
-194 GSDGGG
+194 GG
-200 SDGDGDGGGDGAGTG
+200 SGGGDGDESTG
-215 SGSGSGDGGDRG
+215 GGDAADGPSSGIGATDSDDEAAGSGDG
-227 GFDTASGSTGDDPLG
+227 SLG

-247 GVAGGLLGGGTSG
+247 AMGGLFGGSTSG

-292 STILNERINRRGEL
+292 SSILNERINRRGEL

-314 AAIVAGKTL
+314 TAIVAGKTL
-323 PYLAT
+323 PYLAL
-328 LVGITAIVA
+328 LVGITAVVA

-343 PVSVAAVAPIA
+343 PISVAAVAPIA
-354 TLYLAA
+354 ALYLAA

-394 FTNVTPI
+394 FTNVTPV

-416 TGVTAA
+416 TAVTAG

-460 FLDALNSRIT
+460 FLDALNSRIH
-470 RKRSVAVLS
+470 RRRDVAVVS
-479 ALSIPF
+479 ALVIPF

-491 LAIAVLFVLPVEV
+491 LAIAVLFVLPVDL

-511 AVAAVEE
+511 VIATVEE
-518 VAKSVHVYAGFR
+518 VAKSLHLYAAFR
-530 GPFAGQRGWQTA
+530 GPFAERRDWRMA
-542 LALGALSGLGFFLGE
+542 LVLGALSGGGFFLGE
-557 KLTAIVQFVGLPDLT
+557 KLTAVVQLVGLPSLT
-572 LGRAAFSSAGIA
+572 LGQAAFSTTGVVA
-584 PTPALGLLL
+584 TPALGVAL
-593 LLAPLALHAT
+593 LLAPLLLHVTAT
-603 TTGIAALG
+603 SIASLG
-611 AMRDRTTYLAAL
+611 AARGRWAYVAAL
-623 VPAIAVHA
+623 VPAIAIHA
-631 AYNLAVVSTLG
+631 VYNLAVVSTLG

>member
-1 MSDLRDRLGSA
+1 VTASSPSDRLRDGLRA
-12 ARTAREGCRSVT
+12 VA

-29 EARRSVGVVDRQTAI
+29 EVGRSAGVVDRRTAA

-55 VGGAA
+55 VGGATL
-60 MATGGVALD
+60 ATGGAALD

-74 VGVDDDSP
+74 IGVATDSP

-87 RESAALAAR
+87 RESPALAAR
-96 PPDVGRLGRDIEVV
+96 DADLDSLGRSVEVV
-110 VSDGRVYVADSKKA
+110 VRGDRFYVADSRKA
-124 RAALSTFRSAV
+124 EAALSTFRSAV
-135 RSRNLERMGEEPNE
+135 RRHNLGRMGEEGNV

-156 VTLQYVE
+156 VTLQYT
-163 RVPDRALAG
+163 DR
-172 GGGTGSDGGVDSEPS
+172 GGGTGGSATASTD
-187 NGNGDGA
+187 GDGTTDN
-194 GSDGGG
+194 G
-200 SDGDGDGGGDGAGTG
+200 GDGDGGTADDPTADGGGTG
-215 SGSGSGDGGDRG
+215 QDRDDGTADSSDSGDGIAAGGD
-227 GFDTASGSTGDDPLG
+227 SGSLG
-242 VPGFG
+242 VPFLG
-247 GVAGGLLGGGTSG
+247 GDLLGGGNSG

-281 IPMNFVIQPYG
+281 VPMNFVIQPYG
-292 STILNERINRRGEL
+292 SSILNERINRRGEL

-328 LVGITAIVA
+328 LVGLTAVIAV
-337 LAIGGG
+337 AIGGG
-343 PVSVAAVAPIA
+343 VTSVAAVAPIA
-354 TLYLAA
+354 ALYLAA

-377 TVSISVFLT
+377 TVAISVFLT

-422 EYVFSTGPFYVGSA
+422 QYAFSTGPFYVGAA
-436 VCFLLGVGVY
+436 VLFTLGVGVY

-460 FLDALNSRIT
+460 FLDALDSRIAGP
-470 RKRSVAVLS
+470 RSMAVLS

-491 LAIAVLFVLPVEV
+491 LAIAVLFVLPVDV
-504 SVPLLLV
+504 SIPLLLLVV
-511 AVAAVEE
+511 AGVEE
-518 VAKSVHVYAGFR
+518 VAKSVHVYAGFENDFADRR
-530 GPFAGQRGWQTA
+530 GLRTA
-542 LALGALSGLGFFLGE
+542 LVLGSLSGLGFFLGE
-557 KLTAIVQFVGLPDLT
+557 KLTAVVQFVGLPDLA
-572 LGRAAFSSAGIA
+572 LGRAAFTPVGVGSAA
-584 PTPALGLLL
+584 ALGLLL
-593 LLAPLALHAT
+593 APLVLHAT
-603 TTGIAALG
+603 TTSIAALG
-611 AMRDRTTYLAAL
+611 ASRSRNWYLAAL
-623 VPAIAVHA
+623 VPATLVHA
-631 AYNLAVVSTLG
+631 AYNFAVVSALG

>member
-1 MSDLRDRLGSA
+1 VRRLRERL
-12 ARTAREGCRSVT
+12 RRVVEGTRSVA

-29 EARRSVGVVDRQTAI
+29 EANRSAGVVDRRTAI

-60 MATGGVALD
+60 MTTGGVALD

-74 VGVDDDSP
+74 IGVADDSP

-87 RESAALAAR
+87 AESPALAAR
-96 PPDVGRLGRDIEVV
+96 PPDINRLGAGVEVIV
-110 VSDGRVYVADSKKA
+110 REDRFYVADSQKA
-124 RAALSTFRSAV
+124 RAALSTFRDAV
-135 RSRNLERMGEEPNE
+135 RRHNLAAMREERNA

-156 VTLQYVE
+156 VTLRYAE
-163 RVPDRALAG
+163 RTPG
-172 GGGTGSDGGVDSEPS
+172 GGPAGEGSVVE
-187 NGNGDGA
+187 A
-194 GSDGGG
+194 
-200 SDGDGDGGGDGAGTG
+200 GDGDADSGADAGADGSSGTDSGGDGAGPE
-215 SGSGSGDGGDRG
+215 SGGDGLGAA
-227 GFDTASGSTGDDPLG
+227 DTSDGPLG
-242 VPGFG
+242 VPGLG
-247 GVAGGLLGGGTSG
+247 GAGGLLGGGSSG

-292 STILNERINRRGEL
+292 SSILNERINRRGEL

-314 AAIVAGKTL
+314 SAIVAGKTL
-323 PYLAT
+323 PYLAV
-328 LVGITAIVA
+328 LVGITAVVA

-386 SYAFVPAI
+386 SYAFIPAI

-422 EYVFSTGPFYVGSA
+422 QYAFSTGPFYVGSA

-460 FLDALNSRIT
+460 FLDALNSRL
-470 RKRSVAVLS
+470 KGMRSVAVLS

-504 SVPLLLV
+504 SIPLLLV
-511 AVAAVEE
+511 AVATVEE
-518 VAKSVHVYAGFR
+518 VAKSVHLYAGFR
-530 GPFAGQRGWQTA
+530 GPFADRRGWQTA
-542 LALGALSGLGFFLGE
+542 LTLGALSGLGFFLGE
-557 KLTAIVQFVGLPDLT
+557 KLTAVVQFVGLPDLT
-572 LGRAAFSSAGIA
+572 LGRAAFTSAGVA
-584 PTPALGLLL
+584 ATPAVGLLL

-603 TTGIAALG
+603 TTSIASLG
-611 AMRDRTTYLAAL
+611 ATRDRRTYLAAL

>member
-1 MSDLRDRLGSA
+1 VSGPGDRLRS
-12 ARTAREGCRSVT
+12 TARSARAGLRSIA

-29 EARRSVGVVDRQTAI
+29 EVGRSAGVIDRRTAI

-55 VGGAA
+55 VGGTA

-74 VGVDDDSP
+74 VGVDDDSR
-82 YHEVV
+82 YYDVV
-87 RESAALAAR
+87 QESPALTAR
-96 PPDVGRLGRDIEVV
+96 PPDVERLGRDVEVV
-110 VSDGRVYVADSKKA
+110 VREDRFYVADSTKA
-124 RAALSTFRSAV
+124 RAALSAFRSAV
-135 RSRNLERMGEEPNE
+135 RRHNLDRMREESNQ

-156 VTLQYVE
+156 VALQYAE
-163 RVPDRALAG
+163 RTPDAPVTTDDGGSDANDGDGEESTDAG
-172 GGGTGSDGGVDSEPS
+172 GDTGEG
-187 NGNGDGA
+187 
-194 GSDGGG
+194 
-200 SDGDGDGGGDGAGTG
+200 DGDGDGGVGAAGTTET
-215 SGSGSGDGGDRG
+215 DAD
-227 GFDTASGSTGDDPLG
+227 AVEGSTDDGPLG
-242 VPGFG
+242 VPGIG
-247 GVAGGLLGGGTSG
+247 GIGGLLGGGTAG

-281 IPMNFVIQPYG
+281 IPMNFIIQPYG

-323 PYLAT
+323 PYLAV
-328 LVGITAIVA
+328 LVGITAVVA

-343 PVSVAAVAPIA
+343 PVSVAAVVPIA

-377 TVSISVFLT
+377 TVSVSVFLT

-422 EYVFSTGPFYVGSA
+422 QYAFATGPFYVGSA

-460 FLDALNSRIT
+460 FLDALNSRIHG
-470 RKRSVAVLS
+470 RRSMAVLS

-491 LAIAVLFVLPVEV
+491 LAVAVLFVLPVEV

-530 GPFAGQRGWQTA
+530 GPFAGQRDWKTA
-542 LALGALSGLGFFLGE
+542 LVLGAYSGLGFFLGE
-557 KLTAIVQFVGLPDLT
+557 KFTAIVQFVGLPDLT
-572 LGRAAFSSAGIA
+572 LGRAAFSSAGVA
-584 PTPALGLLL
+584 ATPALGLLL

-603 TTGIAALG
+603 TTSIASLG
-611 AMRDRTTYLAAL
+611 ATRDRTAYLAAL

-631 AYNLAVVSTLG
+631 AYNLAVVSSFG

>member
-1 MSDLRDRLGSA
+1 MSGRLDRL
-12 ARTAREGCRSVT
+12 REGFRAVA

-29 EARRSVGVVDRQTAI
+29 ETRRSVGVVDRQTAI
-44 LGLVALLLAGA
+44 LGVVALLLAGA

-87 RESAALAAR
+87 RANSALAAR
-96 PPDVGRLGRDIEVV
+96 PPDIGRLGRDIEVV
-110 VSDGRVYVADSKKA
+110 VSDDRVYVADSTKA

-135 RSRNLERMGEEPNE
+135 RSRNLERMREEPNE

-163 RVPDRALAG
+163 RVPDGSLAG
-172 GGGTGSDGGVDSEPS
+172 GGGGEVGSGSESGDGSGPSDGSD
-187 NGNGDGA
+187 
-194 GSDGGG
+194 
-200 SDGDGDGGGDGAGTG
+200 DGDGGAGADTG
-215 SGSGSGDGGDRG
+215 SSDGGDG
-227 GFDTASGSTGDDPLG
+227 SSGVDAAASGSTGDGPLG

-292 STILNERINRRGEL
+292 SSILNERINRRGEL
-306 LLVAPVSP
+306 LLVAPISP

-436 VCFLLGVGVY
+436 VCFLLGIGVY

-530 GPFAGQRGWQTA
+530 GPFADRRGWRTA
-542 LALGALSGLGFFLGE
+542 LVLGALSGLGFFLGE

-572 LGRAAFSSAGIA
+572 LGRAAFSSAGVA
-584 PTPALGLLL
+584 ATPALGLLL

-603 TTGIAALG
+603 TTSIAALG
-611 AMRDRTTYLAAL
+611 ATRDRTTYLAAL
-623 VPAIAVHA
+623 VPAVAVHA
-631 AYNLAVVSTLG
+631 AYNLAVVSALG

>member
-1 MSDLRDRLGSA
+1 
-12 ARTAREGCRSVT
+12 V
-24 RIARW
+24 
-29 EARRSVGVVDRQTAI
+29 
-44 LGLVALLLAGA
+44 
-55 VGGAA
+55 
-60 MATGGVALD
+60 
-69 RDVYR
+69 
-74 VGVDDDSP
+74 
-82 YHEVV
+82 
-87 RESAALAAR
+87 
-96 PPDVGRLGRDIEVV
+96 
-110 VSDGRVYVADSKKA
+110 
-124 RAALSTFRSAV
+124 
-135 RSRNLERMGEEPNE
+135 
-149 SAAFPVV
+149 
-156 VTLQYVE
+156 
-163 RVPDRALAG
+163 
-172 GGGTGSDGGVDSEPS
+172 
-187 NGNGDGA
+187 
-194 GSDGGG
+194 
-200 SDGDGDGGGDGAGTG
+200 
-215 SGSGSGDGGDRG
+215 
-227 GFDTASGSTGDDPLG
+227 
-242 VPGFG
+242 
-247 GVAGGLLGGGTSG
+247 
-260 SPADISPPFPF
+260 
-271 GALVLAFVFF
+271 
-281 IPMNFVIQPYG
+281 
-292 STILNERINRRGEL
+292 
-306 LLVAPVSP
+306 
-314 AAIVAGKTL
+314 AIVAGKTL

-328 LVGITAIVA
+328 LVGITAVVA

-401 ALISPLTLVVHDLQG
+401 ALISPLTLVVQDLQG

-460 FLDALNSRIT
+460 FLDALNSRISG
-470 RKRSVAVLS
+470 RRSMAVLS

-530 GPFAGQRGWQTA
+530 GPFAGQRGWRTA
-542 LALGALSGLGFFLGE
+542 LVLGSLSGLGFFLGE
-557 KLTAIVQFVGLPDLT
+557 KLTAIVQFVGLPNLT
-572 LGRAAFSSAGIA
+572 LGRAAFSSAGVA
-584 PTPALGLLL
+584 TTPALGLLL
-593 LLAPLALHAT
+593 LLAPLVLHAT
-603 TTGIAALG
+603 TTSIASLG
-611 AMRDRTTYLAAL
+611 ATRDRTSYLAAL

-631 AYNLAVVSTLG
+631 AYNLAVVSQLG

>member
-1 MSDLRDRLGSA
+1 MSGPRDRLRA
-12 ARTAREGCRSVT
+12 ATRDAREGLRSVA

-29 EARRSVGVVDRQTAI
+29 ETSRSAGVVDRQTAV

-60 MATGGVALD
+60 MVTGGVALD

-74 VGVDDDSP
+74 IGVADDSP

-87 RESAALAAR
+87 TESPALAAR
-96 PPDVGRLGRDIEVV
+96 PPDLDRLGRGVEVV
-110 VSDGRVYVADSKKA
+110 VRQDRFYVADSQKA
-124 RAALSTFRSAV
+124 RAALSTFRDAA
-135 RSRNLERMGEEPNE
+135 RRHNLAQMRDERNE

-156 VTLQYVE
+156 VTLRYAE
-163 RVPDRALAG
+163 RTPDEGVTSG
-172 GGGTGSDGGVDSEPS
+172 GGA
-187 NGNGDGA
+187 GA
-194 GSDGGG
+194 TN
-200 SDGDGDGGGDGAGTG
+200 GGDGAGGTATDESDGAAGTG
-215 SGSGSGDGGDRG
+215 SSEGGGAG
-227 GFDTASGSTGDDPLG
+227 GVDAAGGSTGDGPLG
-242 VPGFG
+242 VPGLG
-247 GVAGGLLGGGTSG
+247 AGGLLGGGGTSG
-260 SPADISPPFPF
+260 SPADIAPPFPF

-292 STILNERINRRGEL
+292 SSILNERINRRGEL

-314 AAIVAGKTL
+314 TAIVAGKTL
-323 PYLAT
+323 PYLALLIGVT
-328 LVGITAIVA
+328 TVVA

-354 TLYLAA
+354 ILYLAA

-401 ALISPLTLVVHDLQG
+401 ALISPLTLVVQDLQG

-422 EYVFSTGPFYVGSA
+422 EYAFSTGPFYVGSA

-460 FLDALNSRIT
+460 FLDALNSRIESP
-470 RKRSVAVLS
+470 RSVAVLS

-504 SVPLLLV
+504 SIPLLLV
-511 AVAAVEE
+511 AVATVEE
-518 VAKSVHVYAGFR
+518 VAKSVHLYAGFR
-530 GPFAGQRGWQTA
+530 GPFAGRRGWKMA

-572 LGRAAFSSAGIA
+572 LGRAAFSSAGVA
-584 PTPALGLLL
+584 ATPTVGLLL
-593 LLAPLALHAT
+593 LLAPLVLHAT
-603 TTGIAALG
+603 TTSIAALG
-611 AMRDRTTYLAAL
+611 ATRSRWHYVAAL

-631 AYNLAVVSTLG
+631 AYNLAVVNTLG

>member
-1 MSDLRDRLGSA
+1 VSGRLDRLLAGL
-12 ARTAREGCRSVT
+12 RSVV

-29 EARRSVGVVDRQTAI
+29 EAGRSADVVDRQTAA

-74 VGVDDDSP
+74 IGVDDDSRYADVVAESP
-82 YHEVV
+82 ALATRPPEVDRLGRETEVVV
-87 RESAALAAR
+87 REDR
-96 PPDVGRLGRDIEVV
+96 F
-110 VSDGRVYVADSKKA
+110 YVADSRKG
-124 RAALSTFRSAV
+124 RAALSAFRGAV
-135 RSRNLERMGEEPNE
+135 RRHNLDRMRAEPNR

-156 VTLQYVE
+156 VTLRYAE
-163 RVPDRALAG
+163 RTRAGVVVPGRVG
-172 GGGTGSDGGVDSEPS
+172 GE
-187 NGNGDGA
+187 
-194 GSDGGG
+194 
-200 SDGDGDGGGDGAGTG
+200 DGDGGGAG
-215 SGSGSGDGGDRG
+215 GDGGTG
-227 GFDTASGSTGDDPLG
+227 TGTGTGADTDADADADTRTETRPDDGNDDATTEPAGDGPLG
-242 VPGFG
+242 VPG
-247 GVAGGLLGGGTSG
+247 VGGLLGGGTSG

-281 IPMNFVIQPYG
+281 LPMNFIIQPYG
-292 STILNERINRRGEL
+292 SSVLNERINRRGEL

-323 PYLAT
+323 PYLAA
-328 LVGITAIVA
+328 LVGITTVVA
-337 LAIGGG
+337 LAVGGG
-343 PVSVAAVAPIA
+343 PASVAAVVPIA

-394 FTNVTPI
+394 FTDVTPI
-401 ALISPLTLVVHDLQG
+401 ALISPLTLVVRDLQG
-416 TGVTAA
+416 TGVTVA
-422 EYVFSTGPFYVGSA
+422 EYLFATGPFYVGAA

-460 FLDALNSRIT
+460 FLDALNSRISG
-470 RKRSVAVLS
+470 RRSVALLS

-491 LAIAVLFVLPVEV
+491 LAIAVLFVMPVEV

-530 GPFAGQRGWQTA
+530 GPFADRRGWRTA
-542 LALGALSGLGFFLGE
+542 LVLGALSGLGFFVGE
-557 KLTAIVQFVGLPDLT
+557 KLTAVVQFVGLPDLT
-572 LGRAAFSSAGIA
+572 LGRAAFSSAGVA
-584 PTPALGLLL
+584 ATPALGLVL

-603 TTGIAALG
+603 TTGIASLG
-611 AMRDRTTYLAAL
+611 ATRDRTSYLVAL
-623 VPAIAVHA
+623 VPAVAVHA

>member
-1 MSDLRDRLGSA
+1 VSGRLDRLRDGL
-12 ARTAREGCRSVT
+12 RSVA

-29 EARRSVGVVDRQTAI
+29 ETGRSAGVVDRRTAI

-74 VGVDDDSP
+74 IGIDDDSQ
-82 YHEVV
+82 YSDVV
-87 RESAALAAR
+87 QESPALAAR
-96 PPDVGRLGRDIEVV
+96 PPDVDRLGRGVEVV
-110 VSDGRVYVADSKKA
+110 VRDDRFYVADSKKA
-124 RAALSTFRSAV
+124 RAAVSTFRSAV
-135 RSRNLERMGEEPNE
+135 RRHNLARMREESNG

-156 VTLQYVE
+156 VTLQYAE
-163 RVPDRALAG
+163 RTRG
-172 GGGTGSDGGVDSEPS
+172 GAVVSASTDG
-187 NGNGDGA
+187 
-194 GSDGGG
+194 
-200 SDGDGDGGGDGAGTG
+200 GDGGGDDAGDAGGTDGAGT
-215 SGSGSGDGGDRG
+215 DGGPDGDSGTG
-227 GFDTASGSTGDDPLG
+227 GVDAAAGSTGDGPLG
-242 VPGFG
+242 VPGLG
-247 GVAGGLLGGGTSG
+247 GAAGGLLGGGTSG

-292 STILNERINRRGEL
+292 SSILNERINRRGEL

-314 AAIVAGKTL
+314 VAIVAGKTL

-328 LVGITAIVA
+328 LVGITAVVA

-360 TFVGG
+360 TFLGG

-401 ALISPLTLVVHDLQG
+401 ALISPLTLVVQDLQG

-460 FLDALNSRIT
+460 FLDALNSRISG
-470 RKRSVAVLS
+470 RRSMATLS

-530 GPFAGQRGWQTA
+530 GPFAGQRGWRMA
-542 LALGALSGLGFFLGE
+542 LVLGALSGLGFFIGE
-557 KLTAIVQFVGLPDLT
+557 KLTAIVQFVGLPNLT
-572 LGRAAFSSAGIA
+572 LGRAAFSSAGVA
-584 PTPALGLLL
+584 TTPALGLLL

-603 TTGIAALG
+603 TTSIASLG
-611 AMRDRTTYLAAL
+611 ATRDRTSYLAAL

-631 AYNLAVVSTLG
+631 AYNLAVVSQLG

>member
-1 MSDLRDRLGSA
+1 VSGVRERLRSA
-12 ARTAREGCRSVT
+12 VRTARGGARSVA

-29 EARRSVGVVDRQTAI
+29 ETGRSVGVVDRRTAI
-44 LGLVALLLAGA
+44 LGFVALLLTGA

-74 VGVDDDSP
+74 IGVGDDSP
-82 YHEVV
+82 YADVV
-87 RESAALAAR
+87 RESPALATR
-96 PPDVGRLGRDIEVV
+96 PPDVGRLGVDVEVV
-110 VSDGRVYVADSKKA
+110 VDDDRIYVADSKKA
-124 RAALSTFRSAV
+124 RAALSAFRSAV
-135 RSRNLERMGEEPNE
+135 RRHNLERMREEPNQ

-163 RVPDRALAG
+163 RLPGEAVAGAAG
-172 GGGTGSDGGVDSEPS
+172 GGSGGGSGSDGGAATSGDAGPS
-187 NGNGDGA
+187 DDDGA
-194 GSDGGG
+194 ETGPGGG
-200 SDGDGDGGGDGAGTG
+200 DDDGGGDGVDAAT
-215 SGSGSGDGGDRG
+215 R
-227 GFDTASGSTGDDPLG
+227 GSTGGGPLG

-314 AAIVAGKTL
+314 AAIVAGKTV
-323 PYLAT
+323 PYLAA
-328 LVGITAIVA
+328 LVGVTALIA

-360 TFVGG
+360 TFVGA

-470 RKRSVAVLS
+470 RARSVAVLS

-511 AVAAVEE
+511 AIAAVEE
-518 VAKSVHVYAGFR
+518 VAKSLHVYAGFR
-530 GPFAGQRGWQTA
+530 GPFADRRGWRTA

-557 KLTAIVQFVGLPDLT
+557 KFTAIVQFVGLPNLT
-572 LGRAAFSSAGIA
+572 LGRAAFSSAGVA
-584 PTPALGLLL
+584 ATPALGALL

-603 TTGIAALG
+603 TTAIAALG
-611 AMRDRTTYLAAL
+611 ATRDRNSYLASL
-623 VPAIAVHA
+623 VPAVAVHA
-631 AYNLAVVSTLG
+631 AYNLTVVSTLG

>member
-1 MSDLRDRLGSA
+1 VSGRLQRVRDGV
-12 ARTAREGCRSVT
+12 RSVA

-29 EARRSVGVVDRQTAI
+29 EAGRSVGVIDRRTAI

-74 VGVDDDSP
+74 IGIDDDSQ
-82 YHEVV
+82 YYDVV
-87 RESAALAAR
+87 QESPALAAR
-96 PPDVGRLGRDIEVV
+96 PPDVDRLGRGLEVV
-110 VSDGRVYVADSKKA
+110 VGDGRFYVADSTKA

-135 RSRNLERMGEEPNE
+135 RRHNLARMRDESNG

-156 VTLQYVE
+156 VTLQYV
-163 RVPDRALAG
+163 DRTR
-172 GGGTGSDGGVDSEPS
+172 GGTVVSGSTDGGDR
-187 NGNGDGA
+187 
-194 GSDGGG
+194 
-200 SDGDGDGGGDGAGTG
+200 DGDGDAAGGVGDASGADGAEDGSGPDGDSGAGGGVDAAG
-215 SGSGSGDGGDRG
+215 
-227 GFDTASGSTGDDPLG
+227 GSTGDGPLG
-242 VPGFG
+242 VPGLG
-247 GVAGGLLGGGTSG
+247 GAAGGLLGGGTSG

-292 STILNERINRRGEL
+292 SSILNERINRRGEL

-328 LVGITAIVA
+328 LVGITAVVA

-460 FLDALNSRIT
+460 FLDALNSRI
-470 RKRSVAVLS
+470 RGKRSMAVLS

-530 GPFAGQRGWQTA
+530 GPFAGQRGWRMA

-557 KLTAIVQFVGLPDLT
+557 KLTAIVQFVGLPNLT
-572 LGRAAFSSAGIA
+572 LGRAAFSSAGVA
-584 PTPALGLLL
+584 TTPALGLLL
-593 LLAPLALHAT
+593 LLAPLALHAAT
-603 TTGIAALG
+603 TSIASLG
-611 AMRDRTTYLAAL
+611 ATRDRTSYLVAL

-631 AYNLAVVSTLG
+631 AYNLAVVSQLG